1 MEKEFEKL
9 LNKLFGNEKVLI
21 RGEIRYSSVRIHATC
36 GSNPEAIKEIKE
48 DYGIEEKE
56 IDKLAEK
63 YLKPA
68 FNDLSNELA
77 KMIQKNSEKEHGLNC
92 KVLTIEVKRDSEDK
106 E

>member
-9 LNKLFGNEKVLI
+9 LNKLLGEDEMLI

-36 GSNPEAIKEIKE
+36 VSNPEAIKKIKE
-48 DYGIEEKE
+48 DYGIEKKE
-56 IDKLAEK
+56 IDELAKK

-68 FNDLSNELA
+68 FNNLSNELA
-77 KMIQKNSEKEHGLNC
+77 KIIQKNSEKKHGLNC
-92 KVLTIEVKRDSEDK
+92 KFLTLEVKRDLED